1 MKTKTILTLL
11 FVIVAGIA
19 TAPALPFD
27 PWLEWENRS
36 LTQDVHIVPH
46 LQDQYIIQGTRFSF
60 DGIGVQV
67 VRADNPLKLFNP
79 FDTETVQSARDN
91 VVWNTNTGQ
100 AIGFKLFSI
109 HF

>member
-1 MKTKTILTLL
+1 MKTILTLL
-11 FVIVAGIA
+11 FVIIMGAA
-19 TAPALPFD
+19 TARTLPFD
-27 PWLEWENRS
+27 PWLEWETRPS
-36 LTQDVHIVPH
+36 TQGVHIASH

-67 VRADNPLKLFNP
+67 FRADNPLNLFNP
-79 FDTETVQSARDN
+79 FSTETVQSARDN